1 MPTQKSCSAS
11 EAAFITAF
19 WQLYRKEPTEKIPVS
34 RICRAAGYNRSTFYN
49 HFRDIYDLRDR
60 AVALLLAPVR
70 EQIFA
75 LADAL
80 ELFSEDTARRII
92 MPYFLSQND
101 RIETVFKRRD
111 EYVIGEQI
119 KANFYDLIA
128 SRMPAGKQ
136 SSGASEE
143 IGMLLE
149 YQISAALG
157 LIGQWYRGGC
167 RLPGEVI
174 MSRLFEISAKG
185 VFNSM
190 KESLDKLRD

>member
-1 MPTQKSCSAS
+1 MPTQKLCSAS
-11 EAAFITAF
+11 EAEFITAF
-19 WQLYRKEPTEKIPVS
+19 WQLYRKDSTEKIPVS

-49 HFRDIYDLRDR
+49 HFRDIYDLRDS

-75 LADAL
+75 LTDVT
-80 ELFSEDTARRII
+80 ELFSEDTARKIV

-119 KANFYDLIA
+119 KANFYDLLK

-157 LIGQWYRGGC
+157 LIGQWYRDGC
-167 RLPGEVI
+167 RIPGEVV
-174 MSRLFEISAKG
+174 MRRLFNISSKG

-190 KESLDKLRD
+190 KESFDKLRD

>member
-19 WQLYRKEPTEKIPVS
+19 WQLYQNEPTEKIPVS

-70 EQIFA
+70 KQIFA

-111 EYVIGEQI
+111 EYVIGQQI
-119 KANFYDLIA
+119 KANFYALID
-128 SRMPAGKQ
+128 SRTPAGKQ
-136 SSGASEE
+136 SPGASEE
-143 IGMLLE
+143 LGMLLE
-149 YQISAALG
+149 YQVSAALG

-174 MSRLFEISAKG
+174 MNILFEISAKG

-190 KESLDKLRD
+190 KESFDKLRD

>member
-1 MPTQKSCSAS
+1 MPTQKLCSAS
-11 EAAFITAF
+11 ESEFITAF
-19 WQLYRKEPTEKIPVS
+19 WQLYKKDSTEKIPVS

-75 LADAL
+75 LTDVT
-80 ELFSEDTARRII
+80 ELFSEDTARKIV

-111 EYVIGEQI
+111 EYVIGDQI
-119 KANFYDLIA
+119 KANFYDLLA

-136 SSGASEE
+136 SSGVLEE
-143 IGMLLE
+143 ISMLLE

-157 LIGQWYRGGC
+157 LIGQWYRDGC
-167 RLPGEVI
+167 RFPGEAV

-190 KESLDKLRD
+190 KERFDKLRD